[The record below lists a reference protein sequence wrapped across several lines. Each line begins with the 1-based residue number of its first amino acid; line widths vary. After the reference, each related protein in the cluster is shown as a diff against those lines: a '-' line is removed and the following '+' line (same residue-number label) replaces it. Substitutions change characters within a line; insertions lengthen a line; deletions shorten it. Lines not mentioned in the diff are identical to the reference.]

1 MFDLKN
7 IVIILPL
14 ILGFLIGFFTKP
26 GNNYV
31 KLKKSELN
39 PPSYLFGIVWS
50 ILYLLIGFSYY
61 LVLKKKSNWMFWI
74 IPIVHLILN
83 FSFSIVFF
91 KFNNLFLSAVVT
103 TLTLI
108 TALMVLN
115 QFYRINKKVLLLFI
129 PYIIWLSF
137 ATYLAWSIYFLN
149 R

>member
-1 MFDLKN
+1 MFDFKK

-26 GNNYV
+26 GNDYV
-31 KLKKSELN
+31 KLKKSKLN

-61 LVLKKKSNWMFWI
+61 LVLKKKSNLVFWI
-74 IPIVHLILN
+74 IPIVHLLIN
-83 FSFSIVFF
+83 FRFSIIFF

-108 TALMVLN
+108 TALIVLN

-129 PYIIWLSF
+129 PYIVWLLF

>member
-115 QFYRINKKVLLLFI
+115 QFY
-129 PYIIWLSF
+129 
-137 ATYLAWSIYFLN
+137 
-149 R
+149 